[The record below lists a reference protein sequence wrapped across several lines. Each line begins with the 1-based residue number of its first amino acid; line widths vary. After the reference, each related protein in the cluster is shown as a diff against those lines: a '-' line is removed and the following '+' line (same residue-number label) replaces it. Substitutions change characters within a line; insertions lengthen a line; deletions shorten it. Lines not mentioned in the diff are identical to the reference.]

1 MAALCGRFL
10 FLVSAF
16 GGAAGA
22 EEIFHF
28 LPALVFQ
35 DPRAD
40 FDLMVKRVMI
50 RDAKNT
56 FDAAR
61 FAVSGAVDEPL
72 DAAVDDRARAHGA
85 RFNRDVERA
94 VGKPPALQVLA
105 SFPQRDHFRVRGGIG
120 NGFAQ
125 IVTAADHLAVTHDN
139 RADGNFSDG
148 GGAIRERQRLTHKLF
163 VAQSS
168 PPKGVHTTEWQAT
181 AGCFP
186 PTRRRA
192 R

>member
-1 MAALCGRFL
+1 MAASCGRFL
-10 FLVSAF
+10 FLVSVF
-16 GGAAGA
+16 GGAAGT

-28 LPALVFQ
+28 LSTLVFQ

-40 FDLMVKRVMI
+40 FDLVVKRVMI

-61 FAVSGAVDEPL
+61 FAVSGSVDKSL
-72 DAAVDDRARAHGA
+72 DAAVDDRAGAHRT
-85 RFNRDVERA
+85 RFDRDVERA
-94 VGKPPALQVLA
+94 VGKPPALQVFA
-105 SFPQRDHFRVRGGIG
+105 SFPQRDHFRVRGGIR

-139 RADGNFSDG
+139 GADGDFPDG
-148 GGAIRERQRLTHKLF
+148 RGAIRERQRLVHKLF

-168 PPKGVHTTEWQAT
+168 PPKGSTYN
-181 AGCFP
+181 
-186 PTRRRA
+186 
-192 R
+192 